1 MDIRVQKNNHK
12 SIKAF
17 VKRGLQH
24 VAAKF
29 GRHTRANKEPQL
41 LILMYHRILPL
52 DDDRAKIEEP
62 GMVVSPE
69 TFRLHLTTLKK
80 YFNIIKLSDWI
91 QLKHEGK
98 PLPANACAITFDDG
112 WADNYEF
119 AFPILQEQNTPATIF
134 LVAEMIGT
142 KDMFWP
148 ERLARLVTTIATN
161 YPQHWTNPEL
171 AWLQSNL
178 EKYQFSKTP
187 PNSEDIS
194 SLIASVKN
202 HTDQELHDR
211 ISRAETLLQLDVS
224 KYSPSLLDW
233 HQVEKM
239 TDSGLIEIGSHTC
252 RHIRLNEQTSDEQIK
267 NEIVNSKEII
277 KQHTRCEI
285 NTFCFPNGDYS
296 PLSLEL
302 VQQNYVAAVTTQ
314 TGWNTASTDHHL
326 LQRIGVHQDIA
337 QDKTS
342 FLARISGWM

>member
-1 MDIRVQKNNHK
+1 MDNRKQKIK
-12 SIKAF
+12 SNPVKAV
-17 VKRGLQH
+17 VKRSLQH

-52 DDDRAKIEEP
+52 DDERAKIEEP

-69 TFRLHLTTLKK
+69 TFELHLTILKK

-91 QLKHEGK
+91 QLKSEGK
-98 PLPANACAITFDDG
+98 PLPTNACAVTFDDG

-119 AFPILQEQNTPATIF
+119 AFPILQEQNTPASIF
-134 LVAEMIGT
+134 LVAEMMGT

-148 ERLARLVTTIATN
+148 ERLARLVTAIASN
-161 YPQHWTNPEL
+161 YPQHWKNSEL
-171 AWLQSNL
+171 AWLQSNP
-178 EKYQFSKTP
+178 KSYQFSKTP
-187 PNSEDIS
+187 PNNEDIS
-194 SLIASVKN
+194 SLISDVKN
-202 HTDQELHDR
+202 YTDQELHDR

-224 KYSPSLLDW
+224 KYSPSLLNW
-233 HQVEKM
+233 QQVEKM
-239 TDSGLIEIGSHTC
+239 TGSGLIEIGSHTC
-252 RHIRLNEQTSDEQIK
+252 RHVRLNKQTSDEQIK
-267 NEIVNSKEII
+267 NEIVNSKKII
-277 KQHTRCEI
+277 KQHTGCEI

-326 LQRIGVHQDIA
+326 LQRIGIHQDIA